1 MLMDSGKR
9 DATHGNYA
17 SCPHGKCDIAMIG
30 STVPGAGASAAP
42 IPREQLP
49 QNAAPASPPMDA
61 IALCGHA
68 SYGSMVINCRGRE
81 GRTQLHEA
89 AEAGD
94 TARVMELLQ
103 RGADVFMRD
112 ENGATARW
120 LADENQ
126 RSDVVATIDDWKC
139 RLMRQFI
146 HVAGLGDAAAV
157 QHFSDNTS
165 ISYSERVQVL
175 TAAAQ
180 GGGVAAVERLLET
193 FGFAEQDLDS
203 LVHAGVG
210 GNSVEQ
216 LLLGKMLFARVNHW
230 TPRQLQAFLE
240 RYPHLDL
247 NRTWSGSSA
256 LHHVV
261 RYGEFPEDLGKVRV
275 LLDAGAAPSVVDG
288 DGFTAD
294 ALASVKGMNEV
305 VAVLLKQDRTSSAS
319 VR

>member
-1 MLMDSGKR
+1 MPMDSGKR

-126 RSDVVATIDDWKC
+126 RSDVVAAIDVWKG
-139 RLMRQFI
+139 RLLDRFVE
-146 HVAGLGDAAAV
+146 VAGRGDAVAV
-157 QHFSDNTS
+157 QHFCDNTS
-165 ISYSERVQVL
+165 ITYSERVQVL
-175 TAAAQ
+175 N
-180 GGGVAAVERLLET
+180 AAVQGKCAPAVECLLET
-193 FGFAEQDLDS
+193 YGYAERDIDS
-203 LVHAGVG
+203 LVQAGVG
-210 GNSVEQ
+210 DNSVEQ
-216 LLLGKMLFARVNHW
+216 LLLSKMLFARVNHW
-230 TPRQLQAFLE
+230 EPHEIHAFLE
-240 RYPHLDL
+240 RHPSLDV
-247 NRTWSGSSA
+247 NHIWNGSSA
-256 LHHVV
+256 LHQVV
-261 RYGEFPEDLGKVRV
+261 QYGQFPQDFGKIRA
-275 LLDAGAAPSVVDG
+275 LLNSGAMPNVVNDAGYTVG
-288 DGFTAD
+288 
-294 ALASVKGMNEV
+294 ALANFKGLNKGLNN
-305 VAVLLKQDRTSSAS
+305 VAALFKQ
-319 VR
+319 